1 MFPTVLVAVHTAVP
15 AMGNADTGGIMARTV
30 RDLISGSRFQLWS
43 VGVHP
48 LKGLPD
54 PMELFEVQEG

>member
-1 MFPTVLVAVHTAVP
+1 
-15 AMGNADTGGIMARTV
+15 MARTV